1 MWCWFPRRLCFDH
14 EVGELSALDQHDP
27 LGDAFHELPP
37 ARAGRRGS
45 LRNALSCDAIQAA
58 RAALHLAA
66 PDALSGIP
74 RGLDVND
81 VEARAVHLDD
91 TVECRRRSALSTA

>member
-1 MWCWFPRRLCFDH
+1 MRSTNSRPPGLDD
-14 EVGELSALDQHDP
+14 EVRYETP
-27 LGDAFHELPP
+27 
-37 ARAGRRGS
+37 
-45 LRNALSCDAIQAA
+45 SCDAIQAA